1 MSTTTI
7 LVVVFLILIVIAD
20 VYLAIGPISKHN
32 LLVGLASTNSV
43 KYPIIPFVFGNA
55 HSLHFFWNQSLNVTV
70 AGGCSQ

>member
-20 VYLAIGPISKHN
+20 VYLAIKGGFQNTISWWVW
-32 LLVGLASTNSV
+32 LNSV
-43 KYPIIPFVFGNA
+43 KYPIIPFVFGM
-55 HSLHFFWNQSLNVTV
+55 LMGHFFWNQSLNVTV